1 MGPWQASF
9 HCSCEVIQLSS
20 LTTAT
25 TCTIQYTT
33 IDVSSLYS
41 TTATLATISGV
52 LINRVSTVLE
62 CGFFIMPQNYLYGHR
77 PCSYASWRLY
87 FSVPSTQIYQLC
99 GVVLLD
105 YSSVKPLV
113 ILYSIF
119 GVYITECDFICQT
132 LMVANAFNFGQT
144 LGNVAC
150 ILIATT

>member
-1 MGPWQASF
+1 MPICIMKALFFCSF
-9 HCSCEVIQLSS
+9 NTQL
-20 LTTAT
+20 
-25 TCTIQYTT
+25 
-33 IDVSSLYS
+33 
-41 TTATLATISGV
+41 
-52 LINRVSTVLE
+52 
-62 CGFFIMPQNYLYGHR
+62 
-77 PCSYASWRLY
+77 
-87 FSVPSTQIYQLC
+87 YQLC

-105 YSSVKPLV
+105 YSSVEPLV